1 MHSNKV
7 TPKIRIREVWID
19 WAKTLLIFMMVVCH
33 AGLYGIPQHII
44 YAFHMPAFFI
54 ISGYLFR
61 PHNWRSLLI
70 RYCIPVLFFSL
81 INLCYNL
88 TFEYLRGS
96 SINITQY
103 LLEYIPPFYRYTP
116 HTPSLFPGIW
126 FIEGLLCCQLL
137 LGIPWIYRNYKVV
150 GCMCVLF
157 SSLQTVFI
165 GNTELQYYY
174 IFRIPAILPF
184 LCLGIYIK
192 KIFNIQYS
200 IFNKIIIIIT
210 LIIVI
215 PLSLLNGTIDMI
227 SNTFGIN
234 YIIFFV
240 NAAITSLL
248 FFHIC
253 ACFSPKRSIEI
264 LSNGTLLILGTHMI
278 YISIWN
284 TITGH
289 ININRQFSATFIS
302 LIVLICSIYFTKKAA
317 NNHSCLLGK

>member
-1 MHSNKV
+1 MC
-7 TPKIRIREVWID
+7 TI
-19 WAKTLLIFMMVVCH
+19 
-33 AGLYGIPQHII
+33 
-44 YAFHMPAFFI
+44 FI
-54 ISGYLFR
+54 IANSFYWKYR
-61 PHNWRSLLI
+61 AAILLYI
-70 RYCIPVLFFSL
+70 SHSCYTSFSL
-81 INLCYNL
+81 P
-88 TFEYLRGS
+88 R
-96 SINITQY
+96 
-103 LLEYIPPFYRYTP
+103 
-116 HTPSLFPGIW
+116 H
-126 FIEGLLCCQLL
+126 
-137 LGIPWIYRNYKVV
+137 IY
-150 GCMCVLF
+150 
-157 SSLQTVFI
+157 
-165 GNTELQYYY
+165 
-174 IFRIPAILPF
+174 
-184 LCLGIYIK
+184 K

-200 IFNKIIIIIT
+200 IFNIQYSIFNKIIIIT

>member
-1 MHSNKV
+1 MC
-7 TPKIRIREVWID
+7 TI
-19 WAKTLLIFMMVVCH
+19 
-33 AGLYGIPQHII
+33 
-44 YAFHMPAFFI
+44 FI
-54 ISGYLFR
+54 IANSFYWKYR
-61 PHNWRSLLI
+61 AAILLYI
-70 RYCIPVLFFSL
+70 SHSCYTSFSL
-81 INLCYNL
+81 P
-88 TFEYLRGS
+88 R
-96 SINITQY
+96 
-103 LLEYIPPFYRYTP
+103 
-116 HTPSLFPGIW
+116 H
-126 FIEGLLCCQLL
+126 
-137 LGIPWIYRNYKVV
+137 IY
-150 GCMCVLF
+150 
-157 SSLQTVFI
+157 
-165 GNTELQYYY
+165 
-174 IFRIPAILPF
+174 
-184 LCLGIYIK
+184 K

-200 IFNKIIIIIT
+200 IFNKIIIIT

>member
-1 MHSNKV
+1 MC
-7 TPKIRIREVWID
+7 TI
-19 WAKTLLIFMMVVCH
+19 
-33 AGLYGIPQHII
+33 
-44 YAFHMPAFFI
+44 FI
-54 ISGYLFR
+54 IANSFYWKYR
-61 PHNWRSLLI
+61 AAILLYI
-70 RYCIPVLFFSL
+70 SHSCYTSFSL
-81 INLCYNL
+81 P
-88 TFEYLRGS
+88 R
-96 SINITQY
+96 
-103 LLEYIPPFYRYTP
+103 
-116 HTPSLFPGIW
+116 H
-126 FIEGLLCCQLL
+126 
-137 LGIPWIYRNYKVV
+137 IYK
-150 GCMCVLF
+150 
-157 SSLQTVFI
+157 
-165 GNTELQYYY
+165 E
-174 IFRIPAILPF
+174 
-184 LCLGIYIK
+184 
-192 KIFNIQYS
+192 NIQYS

>member
-1 MHSNKV
+1 MC
-7 TPKIRIREVWID
+7 TI
-19 WAKTLLIFMMVVCH
+19 
-33 AGLYGIPQHII
+33 
-44 YAFHMPAFFI
+44 FI
-54 ISGYLFR
+54 IANSFYWKYR
-61 PHNWRSLLI
+61 AAILLYI
-70 RYCIPVLFFSL
+70 SHSCYTSFSL
-81 INLCYNL
+81 P
-88 TFEYLRGS
+88 R
-96 SINITQY
+96 
-103 LLEYIPPFYRYTP
+103 
-116 HTPSLFPGIW
+116 H
-126 FIEGLLCCQLL
+126 
-137 LGIPWIYRNYKVV
+137 IY
-150 GCMCVLF
+150 
-157 SSLQTVFI
+157 
-165 GNTELQYYY
+165 
-174 IFRIPAILPF
+174 
-184 LCLGIYIK
+184 K
-192 KIFNIQYS
+192 KIFN
-200 IFNKIIIIIT
+200 KIIIIT

>member
-1 MHSNKV
+1 
-7 TPKIRIREVWID
+7 
-19 WAKTLLIFMMVVCH
+19 
-33 AGLYGIPQHII
+33 
-44 YAFHMPAFFI
+44 
-54 ISGYLFR
+54 
-61 PHNWRSLLI
+61 
-70 RYCIPVLFFSL
+70 
-81 INLCYNL
+81 
-88 TFEYLRGS
+88 
-96 SINITQY
+96 
-103 LLEYIPPFYRYTP
+103 
-116 HTPSLFPGIW
+116 
-126 FIEGLLCCQLL
+126 
-137 LGIPWIYRNYKVV
+137 
-150 GCMCVLF
+150 MCVLF

-192 KIFNIQYS
+192 KIFNIQYSIFNIQYS

>member
-1 MHSNKV
+1 
-7 TPKIRIREVWID
+7 
-19 WAKTLLIFMMVVCH
+19 MMVVCH